1 MLDENFPTFRSRP
14 SPDNPLSSI
23 LFFTQNGAD
32 PTAEYILRRAD
43 PAAPASRNKY
53 AAAFCGPLN
62 ADVVY
67 AEVLVTPEWSQ
78 PAVSGAEMRAQA
90 LSGAPPAPATA
101 LVPET
106 FTIQLYNPDST
117 VAIRMIPGTW
127 NKTDSWEFELPVQ
140 TFRQPSASELDRE
153 HGGLP
158 PPDLMPRVM
167 FRWKKDSKLSKDM
180 TCYMCGKNLGG
191 RKNKEPDITIAMFKN
206 TTRRDGESVIT
217 IYQPNLHRVEVEDT
231 KGLELVL
238 LLGAEVIKDLY
249 LSPKV
254 DVFNV
259 GGGGS
264 PVGLAGRRK
273 NSKPTS
279 TPPGGMP
286 IMSGAV
292 ATNAGPS
299 GSGGQFIAANAIRHP
314 DTISVTASG
323 AAKPSPSKADI
334 DAETQRLKALVER
347 EEHERR
353 ERERQEREKREQ
365 EEQQRIKRML
375 EEEEQRERQR
385 REAEIAAETER
396 LRREYGMEGQELP
409 SIVHSPPAPQN
420 GGTFSSSPA
429 LPPRQ
434 TFHSTQPPPHL
445 FQQPPAQ
452 GQLSPTTT
460 WGATPSLPPRPVS
473 VGPSG
478 SHHGSGNQSSS
489 SSRPGLFHC
498 DKLNKVWNGVVVP
511 ALDRGSG
518 TPGPGGSSG
527 RRRSSG
533 APYLSADQNGSGGR
547 FGYSSLGLGLSGGGT
562 GSSSGRERE
571 RDRDREE
578 RNRKI
583 AKKKS
588 AHW

>member
-14 SPDNPLSSI
+14 SPDKPLSSI

-32 PTAEYILRRAD
+32 PTPEYILRRAD
-43 PAAPASRNKY
+43 PALPASRNKY
-53 AAAFCGPLN
+53 AAALCGPLN
-62 ADVVY
+62 ADVIY

-90 LSGAPPAPATA
+90 LNGAPPAPATA

-106 FTIQLYNPDST
+106 FAIQLYNPDST
-117 VAIRMIPGTW
+117 VAIKMVPGTW

-140 TFRQPSASELDRE
+140 TFKQPSASELDRE
-153 HGGLP
+153 NGGLP

-180 TCYMCGKNLGG
+180 TLYMCGKNLEG
-191 RKNKEPDITIAMFKN
+191 RRNKEPDITIAMFKT
-206 TTRRDGESVIT
+206 TTRKDGESVVT
-217 IYQPNLHRVEVEDT
+217 IYQPNLHRVEVEDR

-249 LSPKV
+249 LSPKA
-254 DVFNV
+254 DVFNI

-264 PVGLAGRRK
+264 PVGVASRRK

-279 TPPGGMP
+279 APPGIP

-292 ATNAGPS
+292 VTNGGPS
-299 GSGGQFIAANAIRHP
+299 GAAASFVAANAIRHP
-314 DTISVTASG
+314 DTIPVTASSV
-323 AAKPSPSKADI
+323 AKAGSSKADI
-334 DAETQRLKALVER
+334 DAETQRLKAMVER
-347 EEHERR
+347 EEHERQK
-353 ERERQEREKREQ
+353 RERQERERREQ

-385 REAEIAAETER
+385 REAEIAVETER

-409 SIVHSPPAPQN
+409 SIIHSPPAPQN
-420 GGTFSSSPA
+420 TGTFSSPA

-434 TFHSTQPPPHL
+434 TFQNTQPPPHL
-445 FQQPPAQ
+445 FQQPSQ
-452 GQLSPTTT
+452 GQLSPTTI
-460 WGATPSLPPRPVS
+460 WGAAPSLPPRPLS
-473 VGPSG
+473 AGPLGHHNVSG
-478 SHHGSGNQSSS
+478 SISS
-489 SSRPGLFHC
+489 SSRPGPFHC

-518 TPGPGGSSG
+518 TPGPGSSS

-533 APYLSADQNGSGGR
+533 AAYLSADQNGSGR
-547 FGYSSLGLGLSGGGT
+547 YGYSQSSVGLSGGGT
-562 GSSSGRERE
+562 GSSSATGRERE
-571 RDRDREE
+571 RDREE

-588 AHW
+588 AIW

>member
-32 PTAEYILRRAD
+32 PSPEYILRRVD
-43 PAAPASRNKY
+43 PALPSSRNKY
-53 AAAFCGPLN
+53 AAALCGPLN

-78 PAVSGAEMRAQA
+78 PSISGAEMRAQA
-90 LSGAPPAPATA
+90 LNGAPPAPATA
-101 LVPET
+101 LAPET
-106 FTIQLYNPDST
+106 FAIQLYNPDST
-117 VAIRMIPGTW
+117 VAIKMVPGTW

-140 TFRQPSASELDRE
+140 TFKQPSGSELDRE
-153 HGGLP
+153 NGGLP

-180 TCYMCGKNLGG
+180 TCYMCGTSLGG
-191 RKNKEPDITIAMFKN
+191 RKNKEPDITIAMFKT

-217 IYQPNLHRVEVEDT
+217 VYQPNLHRVEVEDR
-231 KGLELVL
+231 KGLELIL

-249 LSPKV
+249 LSPKA

-264 PVGLAGRRK
+264 PVGVAGRRK

-279 TPPGGMP
+279 TPPGMP

-292 ATNAGPS
+292 ATNGGPAGA
-299 GSGGQFIAANAIRHP
+299 GGQFVATNAIRHP
-314 DTISVTASG
+314 DTIPVTASS
-323 AAKPSPSKADI
+323 ATNLSSSKANI
-334 DAETQRLKALVER
+334 DAETQRLKAMV
-347 EEHERR
+347 EHEEQ
-353 ERERQEREKREQ
+353 ERQKRQRQEREKREQ

-385 REAEIAAETER
+385 REAEVAAETER

-409 SIVHSPPAPQN
+409 SIVHSPLALQN
-420 GGTFSSSPA
+420 GGTFSSPT

-434 TFHSTQPPPHL
+434 TFQNTPPPPHL
-445 FQQPPAQ
+445 FQQPSQ
-452 GQLSPTTT
+452 GQLLPTTN
-460 WGATPSLPPRPVS
+460 WGATPSLPPRPLS
-473 VGPSG
+473 VGPPGTHHVSG
-478 SHHGSGNQSSS
+478 SSST
-489 SSRPGLFHC
+489 SRPGPFHC

-518 TPGPGGSSG
+518 TPGPGSSG

-533 APYLSADQNGSGGR
+533 APYLSADQSNGNGRYGYSQGSAGLTGGNGS
-547 FGYSSLGLGLSGGGT
+547 LGASD
-562 GSSSGRERE
+562 RERE
-571 RDRDREE
+571 RDRE

-588 AHW
+588 ALW

>member
-32 PTAEYILRRAD
+32 PTPEYILRRAD
-43 PAAPASRNKY
+43 PALPASRSKY
-53 AAAFCGPLN
+53 AAALCGPLN
-62 ADVVY
+62 ADVIY

-90 LSGAPPAPATA
+90 LNGAPPVPATA

-106 FTIQLYNPDST
+106 FAIQLYNPDST
-117 VAIRMIPGTW
+117 VAIKMVPGTW

-140 TFRQPSASELDRE
+140 TFKQPSASELDRE
-153 HGGLP
+153 NGGLP

-180 TCYMCGKNLGG
+180 TLYMCGKNLGG
-191 RKNKEPDITIAMFKN
+191 RRNKEPDITIAMFKT
-206 TTRRDGESVIT
+206 TTRRDGESVVT
-217 IYQPNLHRVEVEDT
+217 VYQPNLHRVEVEDR

-249 LSPKV
+249 LSPRL

-264 PVGLAGRRK
+264 PVGVAGRRK
-273 NSKPTS
+273 NSKTTS
-279 TPPGGMP
+279 TPPGVP

-292 ATNAGPS
+292 AANGGPS
-299 GSGGQFIAANAIRHP
+299 GAGGQFIAANAIRHP
-314 DTISVTASG
+314 DTIPVSASS
-323 AAKPSPSKADI
+323 AAKPATSKADI
-334 DAETQRLKALVER
+334 DAETQRLKAMVER
-347 EEHERR
+347 EEYERQK
-353 ERERQEREKREQ
+353 RERQEREKREQ

-409 SIVHSPPAPQN
+409 SILHSPPAPQN
-420 GGTFSSSPA
+420 AGTFSSSA

-434 TFHSTQPPPHL
+434 TFQNTQPPPHL
-445 FQQPPAQ
+445 FQQPSQ

-460 WGATPSLPPRPVS
+460 WGATPSLPPRPLS
-473 VGPSG
+473 AGPSG
-478 SHHGSGNQSSS
+478 AHHGSGSHGS
-489 SSRPGLFHC
+489 SSRPGPFHC

-518 TPGPGGSSG
+518 TPGPGSSG

-533 APYLSADQNGSGGR
+533 AQYLSADQNGSGR
-547 FGYSSLGLGLSGGGT
+547 YGYSQSSVGLSGGGT
-562 GSSSGRERE
+562 GSSSARERE
-571 RDRDREE
+571 RDREE

-588 AHW
+588 ALW

>member
-1 MLDENFPTFRSRP
+1 
-14 SPDNPLSSI
+14 
-23 LFFTQNGAD
+23 
-32 PTAEYILRRAD
+32 
-43 PAAPASRNKY
+43 
-53 AAAFCGPLN
+53 
-62 ADVVY
+62 
-67 AEVLVTPEWSQ
+67 
-78 PAVSGAEMRAQA
+78 MRAQA

-106 FTIQLYNPDST
+106 FAIQLYNPDST
-117 VAIRMIPGTW
+117 VAIKMVPGTW

-153 HGGLP
+153 NGGLP

-180 TCYMCGKNLGG
+180 TLYMCGKNLGG
-191 RKNKEPDITIAMFKN
+191 RRNKEPDITIAMFKT
-206 TTRRDGESVIT
+206 TTRRDGESVVT
-217 IYQPNLHRVEVEDT
+217 VYQPNLHRVEVEDR

-249 LSPKV
+249 LSPKA
-254 DVFNV
+254 DVFNI

-264 PVGLAGRRK
+264 PVGVAGRRK

-279 TPPGGMP
+279 TPPGVP

-292 ATNAGPS
+292 PANGGPS
-299 GSGGQFIAANAIRHP
+299 GVGGSFVAANAIRHP
-314 DTISVTASG
+314 DTMPVTGSS
-323 AAKPSPSKADI
+323 AAKPATSKADI
-334 DAETQRLKALVER
+334 DAETQRLKAMVER
-347 EEHERR
+347 EEHERQK
-353 ERERQEREKREQ
+353 RERQERERREQ

-385 REAEIAAETER
+385 KEAEIAAETER

-409 SIVHSPPAPQN
+409 SIVQSPPAPQN
-420 GGTFSSSPA
+420 TGTFSSNSPA

-434 TFHSTQPPPHL
+434 TFQNTQPPPHL
-445 FQQPPAQ
+445 FQHQPPGQ
-452 GQLSPTTT
+452 GQLSPTAT
-460 WGATPSLPPRPVS
+460 WGATPSLPPRPLS

-478 SHHGSGNQSSS
+478 HHHHHVSGNNSSN
-489 SSRPGLFHC
+489 RPGPFHC

-511 ALDRGSG
+511 ALDRGSSG
-518 TPGPGGSSG
+518 TPGPSGSSSA

-533 APYLSADQNGSGGR
+533 AAAYLSTDQGNSGGR
-547 FGYSSLGLGLSGGGT
+547 YAYSSVGLSGGGGA
-562 GSSSGRERE
+562 GSSSARERE
-571 RDRDREE
+571 RERDREE

-588 AHW
+588 ALW

>member
-1 MLDENFPTFRSRP
+1 MLDENFPTFCSRP

-32 PTAEYILRRAD
+32 PSPEYILRRAD
-43 PAAPASRNKY
+43 PALPASRNKY
-53 AAAFCGPLN
+53 AAALCGPLN

-78 PAVSGAEMRAQA
+78 PTISGAEMRAQA
-90 LSGAPPAPATA
+90 LNGAPPAPATA
-101 LVPET
+101 LIPET
-106 FTIQLYNPDST
+106 FAIQLYNPDST
-117 VAIRMIPGTW
+117 VAIKRVPGTW

-140 TFRQPSASELDRE
+140 TFKQPSASELDRE
-153 HGGLP
+153 NGGLP

-180 TCYMCGKNLGG
+180 TLYMCGKNLGG
-191 RKNKEPDITIAMFKN
+191 RRNKEPDITIAMFKT
-206 TTRRDGESVIT
+206 TTRRDGESVVT
-217 IYQPNLHRVEVEDT
+217 VYQPNLHRVEMEDR

-249 LSPKV
+249 LSPKA

-264 PVGLAGRRK
+264 PVGVAGRRK

-279 TPPGGMP
+279 TPPGVP

-292 ATNAGPS
+292 AANGGPS
-299 GSGGQFIAANAIRHP
+299 GAGGQFIAANAIRHP
-314 DTISVTASG
+314 DTISVSASG
-323 AAKPSPSKADI
+323 TAKPASSKADI
-334 DAETQRLKALVER
+334 DAETQRLKAMVER
-347 EEHERR
+347 EEHERQK
-353 ERERQEREKREQ
+353 RERQERERREQ

-409 SIVHSPPAPQN
+409 SIVHSPTAPQN

-434 TFHSTQPPPHL
+434 TFQNTQPPPHP
-445 FQQPPAQ
+445 FQQPSQ

-460 WGATPSLPPRPVS
+460 WGATPSLPPRPLS
-473 VGPSG
+473 AGPPG
-478 SHHGSGNQSSS
+478 AHHGSGSHSS
-489 SSRPGLFHC
+489 SSRPGPFPC

-518 TPGPGGSSG
+518 TPGPGSSG

-533 APYLSADQNGSGGR
+533 APYLSADQNGSGR
-547 FGYSSLGLGLSGGGT
+547 YGYSQSSVGLSGGN
-562 GSSSGRERE
+562 GSSSARDRERE
-571 RDRDREE
+571 REREE